1 MSEQPE
7 AIKLKRI
14 TIKTESGSHW
24 FDDPHKLQAWCRE
37 QRELYSFFRN
47 TTTNHQSHDV
57 FHNFDRSWAHLDQFI
72 TSNLIPYVLQPE
84 TYTIQAIS
92 WINSFQQ
99 FLDSKALFTEDAVFV
114 DFIKRQRANGD
125 AEAMAA
131 FCAVWG
137 SRFSYFEASTL
148 KAFLAGLAFI
158 EGREGRI
165 DDEVSGFEALKLR
178 WDSEFTEQRN
188 HWLTEYS
195 AKLAEAG
202 RHNQSAEALLEQ
214 WLQLTEQQ
222 TQDLTDHVGQFNQL
236 LEQTLASA
244 KQDLE
249 NLKKTY
255 DEDLA
260 LRASVRYWG
269 LQQKDHR
276 AKSIGFGVTL
286 ALIALLVMTLIIAFS
301 FKFLDSSI
309 QDIQV
314 SRLVTATVL
323 TTFGIWL
330 VRVIANLFMSHMH
343 LATDAQE
350 RRTMIHT
357 YLALLRKG
365 QGPKD
370 DERQL
375 ILQTLFRPSSTDM
388 VKNDHGPAQIV
399 DLLNRMSPKSPGN

>member
-1 MSEQPE
+1 MSEQSE

-14 TIKTESGSHW
+14 TIKTESGSRW
-24 FDDPHKLQAWCRE
+24 FDDPHKLQVWCRE
-37 QRELYSFFRN
+37 QRELYSFFRS
-47 TTTNHQSHDV
+47 TTSNHQSHDV
-57 FHNFDRSWAHLDQFI
+57 FHNFDRSWAHLDQVI
-72 TSNLIPYVLQPE
+72 NSSLIPYVLQPE
-84 TYTIQAIS
+84 TYQIQAVS
-92 WINSFQQ
+92 WMNSFQQ
-99 FLDSKALFTEDAVFV
+99 FLETKALFTQDASFV

-137 SRFSYFEASTL
+137 SRFAYFDASTL
-148 KAFLAGLAFI
+148 KAFLAGLAYLEGQ
-158 EGREGRI
+158 EGRK
-165 DDEVSGFEALKLR
+165 DDELNGFEELKLR
-178 WDSEFTEQRN
+178 WDAEFTEQRD
-188 HWLTEYS
+188 HWLTEYN
-195 AKLAEAG
+195 AKVAEADQ
-202 RHNQSAEALLEQ
+202 HNQAAVELHQ
-214 WLQLTEQQ
+214 KWLQQTETQ
-222 TQDLTDHVGQFNQL
+222 TEDFSHQVSEFKQL
-236 LEQTLASA
+236 LDQTLVTAR
-244 KQDLE
+244 QDLE

-276 AKSIGFGVTL
+276 AKSIGFGVAL
-286 ALIALLVMTLIIAFS
+286 ALVTLLVMSLIIGFS
-301 FKFLDSSI
+301 SFYLDSSI
-309 QDIQV
+309 QDIHV
-314 SRLVTATVL
+314 SKLITATVL
-323 TTFGIWL
+323 TTFGIWF
-330 VRVIANLFMSHMH
+330 VRVLANLFMSHMH

-365 QGPKD
+365 HGPKD

-399 DLLNRMSPKSPGN
+399 DLLNRISPKASAS

>member
-7 AIKLKRI
+7 AIKPKRI
-14 TIKTESGSHW
+14 TIKTESGTRW

-37 QRELYSFFRN
+37 QRELYSFFRS

-57 FHNFDRSWAHLDQFI
+57 FHNFDRSWAHLEQLV
-72 TSNLIPYVLQPE
+72 SSSLIPYVLQPE
-84 TYTIQAIS
+84 TYQIQAVS
-92 WINSFQQ
+92 WISSFQQ
-99 FLDSKALFTEDAVFV
+99 FLETKALFTEDAFFV

-137 SRFSYFEASTL
+137 SRFAYFDASTL
-148 KAFLAGLAFI
+148 KAFLAGLYYL
-158 EGREGRI
+158 EGREGRK
-165 DDEVSGFEALKLR
+165 DDEQSGFEELKSR
-178 WDSEFTEQRN
+178 WDAEFTEQRD
-188 HWLTEYS
+188 HWLTEYN
-195 AKLAEAG
+195 AKVVEADQ
-202 RHNQSAEALLEQ
+202 HNKVAADLHQK
-214 WLQLTEQQ
+214 WLQQTETQ
-222 TQDLTDHVGQFNQL
+222 TEDLSHHVNEFKQL
-236 LEQTLASA
+236 LDQTLVTAR
-244 KQDLE
+244 QDLE

-255 DEDLA
+255 DDHLA

-276 AKSIGFGVTL
+276 AKSIGFGVALGLVTL
-286 ALIALLVMTLIIAFS
+286 VVMALIITFS
-301 FKFLDSSI
+301 FLFLDSSI

-314 SRLVTATVL
+314 SKLITATVL
-323 TTFGIWL
+323 TTFGIWM

-365 QGPKD
+365 HGPKD

-399 DLLNRMSPKSPGN
+399 DLLNRMSPKSPSN